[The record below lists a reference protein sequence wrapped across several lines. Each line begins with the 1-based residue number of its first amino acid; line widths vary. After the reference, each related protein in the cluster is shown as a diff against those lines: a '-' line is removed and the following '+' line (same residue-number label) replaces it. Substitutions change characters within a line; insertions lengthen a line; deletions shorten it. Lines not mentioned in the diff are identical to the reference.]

1 MDLIERYLAVVGW
14 DLPQRQRADITAELR
29 DLLQSQVEEREAALG
44 RPLRREELED
54 LLQAFGHP
62 LVVAGRY
69 RSVQQ
74 LIGPEVFPFWW
85 AAVRAAVAITVGV
98 YFVGL
103 VINVIGLGGREVID
117 RVMPDLV
124 DALVYVFG
132 MVTLVFLALERF
144 GGMAWLTRWRPRD
157 LPPPTLKRRS
167 RFEQTVEIG
176 MSVVFILWWTGVVRL
191 QDVFTPDT
199 PIPVQMGPVWADWFW
214 PILAYAAVDLGV
226 NLLALLRPGWVQ
238 ANRALSL
245 GRNLAGAG
253 IFLGLMQAGNWV
265 VITIPELTDA
275 VMGDLELG
283 IRIGLG
289 SAALVMLVKAAW
301 DGWRL
306 YRDGASAGELRTG
319 RAPG

>member
-29 DLLQSQVEEREAALG
+29 DVLESQVEEREAALG
-44 RPLRREELED
+44 RPLRREEVEGMLE
-54 LLQAFGHP
+54 AFGHP

-74 LIGPEVFPFWW
+74 LIGPQVFPFWW

-103 VINVIGLGGREVID
+103 VVKVVGLGGLGAID
-117 RVMPDLV
+117 GLTPDLFG
-124 DALVYVFG
+124 ALVYVFG
-132 MVTLVFLALERF
+132 AVTLVFVALERF
-144 GGMAWLTRWRPRD
+144 GGMGWLTRWRPRD

-176 MSVVFILWWTGVVRL
+176 MGLVFILWWTGVVRFA
-191 QDVFTPDT
+191 DVFRGDL
-199 PIPVQMGPVWADWFW
+199 PIPVRLGPVWADWFW
-214 PILAYAAVDLGV
+214 PILAYAVVDLGV
-226 NLLALLRPGWVQ
+226 NLLSLARPGWVQ

-265 VITIPELTDA
+265 VIALPELTDA
-275 VMGDLELG
+275 VMADLELG

-289 SAALVMLVKAAW
+289 SAALVLLVKAAW

-306 YRDGASAGELRTG
+306 YRDSDAAAALRTG

>member
-14 DLPQRQRADITAELR
+14 DLPQRHRADITAELR
-29 DLLQSQVEEREAALG
+29 DVLQSQVEEREAALG
-44 RPLRREELED
+44 RPLRREEVED

-74 LIGPEVFPFWW
+74 LIGPQVFPFWW
-85 AAVRAAVAITVGV
+85 ATVRAALAITAGV
-98 YFVGL
+98 YFVAFM
-103 VINVIGLGGREVID
+103 VNVIGLGGMTART
-117 RVMPDLV
+117 MPDLV
-124 DALVYVFG
+124 EALVYVFG
-132 MVTLVFLALERF
+132 VVTLVFLALERF
-144 GGMAWLTRWRPRD
+144 GGVAMLNRWRPRD
-157 LPPPTLKRRS
+157 LPPPTVKRRS
-167 RFEQTVEIG
+167 RFERTVEIG
-176 MSVVFILWWTGVVRL
+176 MGVVFLLWWMGVIRF
-191 QDVFTPDT
+191 QDVFGLDR
-199 PIPVQMGPVWADWFW
+199 PVPVRMGPVWADWYW

-226 NLLALLRPGWVQ
+226 NLLALVRPGWRQ

-253 IFLGLMQAGNWV
+253 ILLGLMQAGNWV
-265 VITIPELTDA
+265 VIVSPELTDA
-275 VMGDLELG
+275 VLPSVELG

-289 SAALVMLVKAAW
+289 SAALVMLGKAAW

-306 YRDGASAGELRTG
+306 VRGGRGGPALRTG